1 MGKYKS
7 DYPDLKSCLEDI
19 FRNEGIECLE
29 NSGKLISMLTDLIPQ
44 NPGAINMVKRMREHG
59 LLMEFRK
66 AHTQD
71 EAAKTRVIHSA
82 IDKLVNWESID
93 AQKAEGYVRIFAQ
106 VMQWQLV
113 VKSTAPDTSLQN
125 RLHENAGLQEE
136 KYSLQTPV
144 AAPSPKPME
153 PAWKRNVLREPVPGL
168 VHAERRYNPGA
179 FHMFGNLFLPDREA
193 VFSVTFLDTKPGA
206 EQRTQDVSQE
216 KDGSVVAWAVE
227 RPKQDWR
234 CYGWGNM
241 PQPTYDLFIA
251 ADGGI
256 NGKVACSRLFCSC
269 SNLNHIHF
277 NGHFHTIDAT
287 DMSYMFFKT
296 RPKSLDLSSIQT
308 TNVTNMSWM
317 FSSCI
322 MDASLDLSGFDTS
335 HVTNMSSMFSNFSS
349 SSLIL
354 TGFNTANVE
363 NMECMFS
370 GCRVSKLD
378 LSSFQTHNVKDVT
391 AMFHDCDAQLTLVNP
406 DFRKVEKYMEF
417 PDFRHALRGLK
428 EDSRTVNSRPLGGTV
443 R

>member
-1 MGKYKS
+1 
-7 DYPDLKSCLEDI
+7 
-19 FRNEGIECLE
+19 
-29 NSGKLISMLTDLIPQ
+29 
-44 NPGAINMVKRMREHG
+44 
-59 LLMEFRK
+59 
-66 AHTQD
+66 
-71 EAAKTRVIHSA
+71 
-82 IDKLVNWESID
+82 
-93 AQKAEGYVRIFAQ
+93 
-106 VMQWQLV
+106 MQWQLV

-144 AAPSPKPME
+144 AEPSPKPAE
-153 PAWKRNVLREPVPGL
+153 PVWKRNVLMETDSEVLFPT
-168 VHAERRYNPGA
+168 RR
-179 FHMFGNLFLPDREA
+179 FDSLHMFHNIYLPDRRA

-241 PQPTYDLFIA
+241 PQTTYDLFIA

-287 DMSYMFFKT
+287 DMSYMFFETK
-296 RPKSLDLSSIQT
+296 PKSLDLSSIQT
-308 TNVTNMSWM
+308 TNVTNMSCM
-317 FSSCI
+317 FFSCI

-363 NMECMFS
+363 NMAYMFS

-391 AMFHDCDAQLTLVNP
+391 AMFRDCDAQLTLVNP
-406 DFRKVEKYMEF
+406 DVRKVEKYMAF
-417 PDFRHALRGLK
+417 DDRHHSFRGFMDDAKLVNGRDWIELFGGRRFEVTAPMRGTITK
-428 EDSRTVNSRPLGGTV
+428 QSENAYTGKTV
-443 R
+443 RKGQLLATISFMGIKKEVYSPCDGVIVRESAYQGCSRRKNDVLFIIYERKR